1 MSSVPAYPHPHAPP
15 SGKARVRAALLRG
28 MAFLYRGQGGH
39 PPASLVHAR
48 ILVLRPDHLG
58 DLLFLGPALRWL
70 RNRLPH
76 AHITLAIGPWA
87 RPALPGLAGTYDALL
102 ELPFPGFERGPRA
115 GGVQRW
121 RLLGTMAR
129 ILREH
134 AFHVAV
140 IARPDHWWGAM
151 LARLAGIPWRVG
163 FQDPQARGWLTHAF
177 PLAREHAVVSNMRLM
192 AALTGD
198 TLHPDPQAHPLQ
210 FALSPAAT
218 AEARQLLSQLFP
230 DLGPRP
236 LAVIHPGSGA
246 AIKLWE
252 PAKWG
257 AVARHLVQQGARVVV
272 TGGPQERALTQQV
285 ATAGGPGVVDLG
297 GRTRFA
303 TLAALLAQAT
313 WVLGPDSGPLH
324 LAVAVGTAT
333 IHLYGP
339 SDPILFGPWGDPTR
353 HIPILSHWACAP
365 CGTFDWPDLPAHG
378 CVREI
383 PLARVL
389 EALDT
394 LRAV

>member
-1 MSSVPAYPHPHAPP
+1 
-15 SGKARVRAALLRG
+15 
-28 MAFLYRGQGGH
+28 MAFFYRGRGGYS
-39 PPASLVHAR
+39 PTSLTHAR

-58 DLLFLGPALRWL
+58 DLLFLGPSLRWL
-70 RNRLPH
+70 RKRLPR

-87 RPALPGLAGTYDALL
+87 RPALPGLAGTYDDLL

-115 GGVQRW
+115 RGIERW
-121 RLLGTMAR
+121 RLLGAMAR
-129 ILREH
+129 VLREH

-151 LARLAGIPWRVG
+151 LTRLAGIPWRVG
-163 FQDPQARGWLTHAF
+163 FQDSQTRVWLTQAL
-177 PLAREHAVVSNMRLM
+177 PLAREHAAASNMRLM

-198 TLHPDPQAHPLQ
+198 SLHPDPRMHPLQ
-210 FALSPAAT
+210 FALDPTAT
-218 AEARQLLSQLFP
+218 AEARQLLRQAFP
-230 DLGPRP
+230 GPDSRP

-246 AIKLWE
+246 AMKLWE

-257 AVARHLVQQGARVVV
+257 AVARHLVRQGVRVVV
-272 TGGPQERALTQQV
+272 TGGPQEQALTHQV
-285 ATAGGPGVVDLG
+285 AAAGGPGVVDLG
-297 GRTRFA
+297 GRTSFA

-353 HIPILSHWACAP
+353 HIPVLSHWACAP
-365 CGTFDWPDLPAHG
+365 CGKFDWPDPFAHG

-383 PLARVL
+383 PVAHVL
-389 EALDT
+389 KALDAIRRHGRQPADT
-394 LRAV
+394 DEN